1 MSTATL
7 SPAQNSSPGEPYK
20 ITLEKFE
27 EMIRLGLIDESDRVV
42 LLDGLMVTKMGR
54 NERHLSV
61 TRRIFRLVLNRVPSG
76 WAVLKEDPIKI
87 PIGPAGDSRPEPD
100 VTILKG
106 SIRDYDTRIPGPDD
120 VVLVI
125 EVADSTLDADR
136 KGLGRYAW
144 AGLTAWIVNLNNE
157 TIEIYTRPTGMSPSP
172 GYAGFEVKRKG
183 EMVTITDSV
192 CCVLATLS
200 VDEIMEDAEVE

>member
-7 SPAQNSSPGEPYK
+7 SPAQKSSPGEPYK
-20 ITLEKFE
+20 ITIEKFE
-27 EMIRLGLIDESDRVV
+27 EMIRIGLIDESDRVV

-61 TRRIFRLVLNRVPSG
+61 TRRIFRLVLNRLPAG
-76 WAVLKEDPIKI
+76 WSVLKEDPIKI

-106 SIRDYDTRIPGPDD
+106 SIRAYDTKIPAPDD

-144 AGLTAWIVNLNNE
+144 AGLTAWIVNLTNE

-172 GYAGFEVKRKG
+172 GYAGFEIKRKG
-183 EMVTITDSV
+183 DTVVVTDSV
-192 CCVLATLS
+192 GCALATLT

>member
-1 MSTATL
+1 MSSATL
-7 SPAQNSSPGEPYK
+7 SHSQKPAPGEPYK
-20 ITLEKFE
+20 ITLETFK
-27 EMIRLGLIDESDRVV
+27 EMIRFGLIDESDRVV
-42 LLDGLMVTKMGR
+42 LLDGLMVTKMAR
-54 NERHLSV
+54 NQRHLSV
-61 TRRIFRLVLNRVPSG
+61 TRRIFRLVLNRLPAG
-76 WAVLKEDPIKI
+76 WAVLKKDPIKI

-136 KGLGRYAW
+136 KGLDRYAW
-144 AGLTAWIVNLNNE
+144 AGLTAWIVNLTNE

-183 EMVTITDSV
+183 DTVDVTDGAGCT
-192 CCVLATLS
+192 LANLT
-200 VDEIMEDAEVE
+200 VAEIMEDAEV